1 MGDVIAIDWP
11 VWLVVFLHSKEA
23 SLATLLLI
31 HDRLA
36 TTVLLFMLAV
46 GLWGL
51 LSFLRGDSL
60 SGSLAGALVI
70 GQGLV
75 AVQVVFGILLLL
87 KGARA
92 ASSVHYLYGA
102 TAVLVL
108 PFVWSYV
115 RDRHPRQALLFYS
128 LVALFIVGLAIR
140 GMTTA
145 H

>member
-1 MGDVIAIDWP
+1 M
-11 VWLVVFLHSKEA
+11 
-23 SLATLLLI
+23 LI

-51 LSFLRGDSL
+51 LSFVRGESL

-70 GQGLV
+70 GQGLI
-75 AVQVVFGILLLL
+75 AVQVLFGILLLA

-102 TAVLVL
+102 TAVLVM

-128 LVALFIVGLAIR
+128 LVSLFIVGLAIR

>member
-1 MGDVIAIDWP
+1 MSGYPILPGA
-11 VWLVVFLHSKEA
+11 KEA
-23 SLATLLLI
+23 ALETLLLL

-46 GLWGL
+46 GVWGL
-51 LSFLRGDSL
+51 FSFMRGESL

-70 GQGLV
+70 GQILIV
-75 AVQVVFGILLLL
+75 VQVLFGVALLTQ
-87 KGARA
+87 GSRA

-102 TAVLVL
+102 TAVLIM
-108 PFVWSYV
+108 PFFWSYM
-115 RDRHPRQALLFYS
+115 RDRHPRQGLLIYS
-128 LVALFIVGLAIR
+128 LIALFIAGLAIR